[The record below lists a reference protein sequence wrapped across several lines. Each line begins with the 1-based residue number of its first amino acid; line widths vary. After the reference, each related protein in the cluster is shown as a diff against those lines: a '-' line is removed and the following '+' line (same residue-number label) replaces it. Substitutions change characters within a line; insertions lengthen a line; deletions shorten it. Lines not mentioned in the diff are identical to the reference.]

1 MLPPAQVAHLLHLEE
16 VRAEFYRRHAPA
28 PTRTLADYIQQAMAV
43 AAADEQDA
51 ADRRWA
57 RFFAQQGA
65 GD

>member
-1 MLPPAQVAHLLHLEE
+1 MLPAPQVAHLLHLEE
-16 VRAEFYRRHAPA
+16 VRAEFYRRHAAA
-28 PTRTLADYIQQAMAV
+28 PVATLADYIRQAAVV